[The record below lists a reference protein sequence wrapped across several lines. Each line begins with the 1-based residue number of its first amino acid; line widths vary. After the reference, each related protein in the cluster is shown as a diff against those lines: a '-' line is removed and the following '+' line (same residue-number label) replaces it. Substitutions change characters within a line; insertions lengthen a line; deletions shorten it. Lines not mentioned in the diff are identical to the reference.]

1 MREFSPH
8 MIALPLSNRHQGA
21 PGSIPTIGPVSQPGW
36 HSTATHRRTSSET
49 LRLNK
54 DHRPPAHR
62 RFGLLL
68 LLILPL
74 LVGGCARLSALFAV
88 TTPPDQGIDRQ
99 QQAIVARLQTIVEP
113 ELRDNLN
120 VSLPAVRKT
129 LADQSTKV
137 AKFKRDLVLR
147 ALTDPWDGLA
157 AIEQTGLLAASAA
170 ESGVE
175 GLPAVIDILEGGMD
189 RTGTAFAPLTF
200 PVTLASEELLT
211 FLTDVLEHAYQD
223 REQALRHLSPQDRE
237 FLFTQAR
244 VLAEQ
249 YTPQITP
256 PGRLAEADAAAS
268 YATLLMQQVDYGLL
282 ITAAQRLARLGNSKF
297 LQQLDIALHN
307 RKPVTQSVP
316 GITGDLLLVQQ
327 TSYGLLVIG
336 GYGPNTY
343 DLDKGA
349 ALIIDL
355 GGNDSYRGLIGA
367 SPSSDLGN
375 SLVIDLSGNDTY
387 QPAPLGLATGRAG
400 VGIVIDRSGDD
411 TYRLAPGSGG
421 VGLAGLGILY
431 DGEGHDVY
439 EGSRFTQGAALG
451 GFGLL
456 VDRAGDDRYTS
467 YGYALGFGGPLGVGA
482 LIDVAGNDA
491 YECGGRYPS
500 AYNEND
506 APHAH
511 PHDPSFQYDC
521 FGLGTGAGLRIFSK
535 QPAQR
540 AQSLAGGWGLLIDLA
555 GRDRYRSANFS
566 QGHGYFFGV
575 GVKLDLAGDDEHQA
589 ARYGHGSA
597 AHFGV
602 GLTIDY
608 QGKDRYGS
616 KGPYYKGGTAWDG
629 SVALAVDGGFDS
641 DFYDLP
647 ASTGLGMADL
657 GGWGLF
663 VEEGGADQ
671 YAISRGL
678 GLGAESSIGAFLD
691 LEGRDDYSS
700 VPSTK
705 AGARP
710 ERLNRRTYL
719 ENAGSL
725 FIDR

>member
-1 MREFSPH
+1 
-8 MIALPLSNRHQGA
+8 MIASASRAGFHSPLMQPHDSPPVIVPRRHCRKA
-21 PGSIPTIGPVSQPGW
+21 FDRRLAVLMVVVVSFMM
-36 HSTATHRRTSSET
+36 S
-49 LRLNK
+49 
-54 DHRPPAHR
+54 
-62 RFGLLL
+62 
-68 LLILPL
+68 
-74 LVGGCARLSALFAV
+74 GCAQLSKLFAV
-88 TTPPDQGIDRQ
+88 TPPPDQQIDRQ
-99 QQAIVARLQTIVEP
+99 QQATVARLKSIVEP
-113 ELRDNLN
+113 ELRDNLT
-120 VSLPAVRKT
+120 VTLPAVRKS
-129 LADQSTKV
+129 LADQSNKV
-137 AKFKRDLVLR
+137 AKFKRSLVLGTL
-147 ALTDPWDGLA
+147 ADPWAGLA
-157 AIEQTGLLAASAA
+157 AIEQAGLLAATAA

-175 GLPAVIDILEGGMD
+175 GLPAVIDILEGRMD
-189 RTGTAFAPLTF
+189 RAGTSFAPLTF
-200 PVTLASEELLT
+200 PVSLASEELLT

-244 VLAEQ
+244 PLVEQ

-256 PGRLAEADAAAS
+256 PARLAEAEAAAT
-268 YATLLMQQVDYGLL
+268 YATLLMQQVDYGALV
-282 ITAAQRLARLGNSKF
+282 TGAQRLARLGNRKF
-297 LQQLDIALHN
+297 LQQLEIALHN
-307 RKPVTQSVP
+307 RKPVAQSVP

-355 GGNDSYRGLIGA
+355 GGNDSYRGLVGA

-375 SLVIDLSGNDTY
+375 SMVIDLSGNDTY
-387 QPAPLGLATGRAG
+387 QPAALGLATGRAG
-400 VGIVIDRSGDD
+400 IGLVIDQGGDD
-411 TYRLAPGSGG
+411 TYRLAPGTGG

-431 DGEGHDVY
+431 DGDGQDIY
-439 EGSRFTQGAALG
+439 EGSRFTQGAAFG

-456 VDRAGDDRYTS
+456 VDHAGDDRYTS

-491 YECGGRYPS
+491 YDCGGRYPS
-500 AYNEND
+500 AYND
-506 APHAH
+506 SDTPQARPQ
-511 PHDPSFQYDC
+511 DPSFQYDC
-521 FGLGTGAGLRIFSK
+521 FGLGTGAGLRVFSK

-540 AQSLAGGWGLLIDLA
+540 AQSLAGGWGLLIDMA

-566 QGHGYFFGV
+566 QGHGYFFGL

-616 KGPYYKGGTAWDG
+616 KGPFYNGGTAWDG
-629 SVALAVDGGFDS
+629 SVALAVDGGPDS

-647 ASTGLGMADL
+647 ATTGLGMADL

-671 YAISRGL
+671 YAVNRGL
-678 GLGAESSIGAFLD
+678 GVGTDTSVGAFLD

-700 VPSTK
+700 VPPAR
-705 AGARP
+705 AGVRP

>member
-1 MREFSPH
+1 M
-8 MIALPLSNRHQGA
+8 
-21 PGSIPTIGPVSQPGW
+21 
-36 HSTATHRRTSSET
+36 
-49 LRLNK
+49 
-54 DHRPPAHR
+54 
-62 RFGLLL
+62 
-68 LLILPL
+68 
-74 LVGGCARLSALFAV
+74 V
-88 TTPPDQGIDRQ
+88 TG
-99 QQAIVARLQTIVEP
+99 
-113 ELRDNLN
+113 
-120 VSLPAVRKT
+120 
-129 LADQSTKV
+129 
-137 AKFKRDLVLR
+137 
-147 ALTDPWDGLA
+147 
-157 AIEQTGLLAASAA
+157 
-170 ESGVE
+170 
-175 GLPAVIDILEGGMD
+175 
-189 RTGTAFAPLTF
+189 
-200 PVTLASEELLT
+200 
-211 FLTDVLEHAYQD
+211 
-223 REQALRHLSPQDRE
+223 
-237 FLFTQAR
+237 
-244 VLAEQ
+244 
-249 YTPQITP
+249 
-256 PGRLAEADAAAS
+256 
-268 YATLLMQQVDYGLL
+268 
-282 ITAAQRLARLGNSKF
+282 AQRLARLGNRKF
-297 LQQLDIALHN
+297 LQQLEIALHN
-307 RKPVTQSVP
+307 RKPVAQSFP

-355 GGNDSYRGLIGA
+355 GGNDSYRGLVGA

-375 SLVIDLSGNDTY
+375 SMVIDLSGNDTY
-387 QPAPLGLATGRAG
+387 QPAALGLATGRAG
-400 VGIVIDRSGDD
+400 IGLVIDQGGDD
-411 TYRLAPGSGG
+411 TYRLAPGTGG

-431 DGEGHDVY
+431 DGDGQDIY
-439 EGSRFTQGAALG
+439 EGSRFTQGAAFG

-456 VDRAGDDRYTS
+456 VDHAGDDRYTS

-491 YECGGRYPS
+491 YDCGGRYPS
-500 AYNEND
+500 AYNDND
-506 APHAH
+506 TPQARPQ
-511 PHDPSFQYDC
+511 DPSFQYDC
-521 FGLGTGAGLRIFSK
+521 FGLGTGAGLRVFSK

-540 AQSLAGGWGLLIDLA
+540 AQSLAGGWGLLIDMA

-566 QGHGYFFGV
+566 QGHGYFFGL

-616 KGPYYKGGTAWDG
+616 KGPFYNGGTAWDG
-629 SVALAVDGGFDS
+629 SVALAVDGGPDS

-647 ASTGLGMADL
+647 ATTGLGMADL

-671 YAISRGL
+671 YAVNRGL
-678 GLGAESSIGAFLD
+678 GVGTDTSVGAFLD

-700 VPSTK
+700 VPPAR
-705 AGARP
+705 AGVRP

>member
-1 MREFSPH
+1 MPS
-8 MIALPLSNRHQGA
+8 
-21 PGSIPTIGPVSQPGW
+21 
-36 HSTATHRRTSSET
+36 HRR
-49 LRLNK
+49 L
-54 DHRPPAHR
+54 
-62 RFGLLL
+62 GLLMVLALAIL
-68 LLILPL
+68 L
-74 LVGGCARLSALFAV
+74 GGCAKLSTLFAV
-88 TTPPDQGIDRQ
+88 TPPPDQQIDRQ
-99 QQAIVARLQTIVEP
+99 ELAVVARLKDLVEP
-113 ELRDNLN
+113 ELQDNLN
-120 VSLPAVRKT
+120 VTLPALRKS
-129 LADQSTKV
+129 LADQSNKT
-137 AKFKRDLVLR
+137 AQFKRDLVLR
-147 ALTDPWDGLA
+147 TLADPWEGLA
-157 AIEQTGLLAASAA
+157 ALERAGLLASTAA

-189 RTGTAFAPLTF
+189 RTGASFAPPTF

-211 FLTDVLEHAYQD
+211 FLTDVLEQAYQD

-237 FLFTQAR
+237 FLFSQAR
-244 VLAEQ
+244 SLVEQ
-249 YTPQITP
+249 FTPQITP
-256 PGRLAEADAAAS
+256 PAHLAEAEAAGT
-268 YATLLMQQVDYGLL
+268 YATLLMRQVDYGSL
-282 ITAAQRLARLGNSKF
+282 ITAAQRLARLGNRKF
-297 LQQLDIALHN
+297 LQQLEIALQH
-307 RKPVTQSVP
+307 RKPLAQSVP
-316 GITGDLLLVQQ
+316 GITGDILLAQQ

-343 DLDKGA
+343 DLDRGA

-355 GGNDSYRGLIGA
+355 GGNDSYRGVIGA
-367 SPSSDLGN
+367 SPNSDLGN
-375 SLVIDLSGNDTY
+375 SMVIDLSGNDTY

-400 VGIVIDRSGDD
+400 IGIVIDQRGDD
-411 TYRLAPGSGG
+411 TYRLTPGSGG

-439 EGSRFTQGAALG
+439 EGSRFPQGAAFG

-467 YGYALGFGGPLGVGA
+467 HGYALGFGGPLGIGA

-500 AYNEND
+500 AYNESET
-506 APHAH
+506 PHAR
-511 PHDPSFQYDC
+511 PQDPSYQYDC
-521 FGLGTGAGLRIFSK
+521 FGLGTGAGLRVFSK

-575 GVKLDLAGDDEHQA
+575 GVTLDLAGDDEHQA

-616 KGPYYKGGTAWDG
+616 KGPFYNGGTAWDG
-629 SVALAVDGGFDS
+629 SVALAVDGGSDS

-663 VEEGGADQ
+663 IEEGGADQ
-671 YAISRGL
+671 YAVGRGL
-678 GLGAESSIGAFLD
+678 GLGADTSVGAFLD

-700 VPSTK
+700 VPSAP

-719 ENAGSL
+719 ENQGSL